1 MQQFSAIVELMFFVP
16 DRRKAAEWYSR
27 LFDTPITQMEEPE
40 YYFICVGGIGVW
52 FSQEDEKVA
61 SGTAGEVAY
70 WRVESFAEALGRAEA
85 LGAALYRGPLLRE
98 EDGLTMCQVRDP
110 FGNLIG
116 LVGP

>member
-1 MQQFSAIVELMFFVP
+1 MFAGIVELMFFVP
-16 DRRKAAEWYSR
+16 DRRQAAEWYSR
-27 LFDTPITQMEEPE
+27 LFDTPITQLEEPE
-40 YYFICVGGIGVW
+40 YYFIRVGGVDVW
-52 FSQEDEKVA
+52 FHLADEKVS

-70 WRVESFAEALGRAEA
+70 WRVGSFAEALARAEE
-85 LGAALYRGPLLRE
+85 LGAVLYRGPLLRE